1 MAKDERQI
9 EQLAEIR
16 EHLESLEILVEK
28 LPKDIKLKIPEI
40 KFPELK
46 VPEVQK
52 IKFDQPKKDIASVF
66 FEMLKGEK
74 GERGERGEPG
84 DPGGPPGPAG
94 PQGKDGRDGK
104 DGKPGPR
111 GPKGDK
117 GEPGKNGKD
126 GKDGKDGV
134 DGQDGS
140 PDTPVEIREKLETLM
155 GPYRLSAKAIKDL
168 EDYVVNVIH
177 NDYKRTGSVGHIIQN
192 DSSTL
197 TQRKNLNFS
206 AGVKAADDATNNQSD
221 ITLDLTSANA
231 WTGQQYFAET
241 TLTDGATINWNV
253 ATNQVAKVTLG
264 GNRTMA
270 APTNLKAGG
279 TYILRVIQDAT
290 GSRTI
295 TWNAVFKWPGGTAP
309 TLTTTANAIDIIT
322 FVSDGTNM
330 NGVAQTDF
338 K

>member
-1 MAKDERQI
+1 MPKDERTI

-28 LPKDIKLKIPEI
+28 LPKDIKIPEI
-40 KFPELK
+40 RFPELK
-46 VPEVQK
+46 VPDVQK
-52 IKFDQPKKDIASVF
+52 IRFDQPKRDIASAF
-66 FEMLKGEK
+66 FDMLKGERGEKGEK
-74 GERGERGEPG
+74 GEPG
-84 DPGGPPGPAG
+84 DSGGPPGPAG

-104 DGKPGPR
+104 DGRAGSK

-117 GEPGKNGKD
+117 GDPGKD
-126 GKDGKDGV
+126 GKNGKDGV

-140 PDTPVEIREKLETLM
+140 PDTPEEIRNKLESLI
-155 GPYRLSAKAIKDL
+155 GPYRLSAKAIKDI
-168 EDYVVNVIH
+168 EDYIINVVH
-177 NDYKRTGSVGHIIQN
+177 SDYKRTGGAGHHIQN
-192 DSSTL
+192 NGTTL
-197 TQRKNLNFS
+197 NKRRYLNFAS
-206 AGVKAADDATNNQSD
+206 GVKATDDSTSDQSD
-221 ITLDLTSANA
+221 IAIDLTSVNA
-231 WTGQQYFAET
+231 WTGQQYFAEA
-241 TLTDGATINWNV
+241 TLTDGANIDWNV
-253 ATNQVAKVTLG
+253 NTQQTAKVTLG
-264 GNRTMA
+264 GNRTMN

-279 TYILRVIQDAT
+279 TYILRVIQDGT
-290 GSRTI
+290 GGRTI